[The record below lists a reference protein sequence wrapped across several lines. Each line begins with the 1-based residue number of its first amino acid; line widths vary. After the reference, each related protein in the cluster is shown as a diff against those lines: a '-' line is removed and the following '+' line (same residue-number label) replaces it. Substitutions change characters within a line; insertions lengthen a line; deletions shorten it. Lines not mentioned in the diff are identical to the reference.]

1 MTELL
6 PAEDLANSPGFV
18 SPHCHCSVT
27 EGVCFITVGGQLMG
41 AYEVEDKAAQRSLW
55 VQVYRAGQATQ
66 VQIARYLRLG
76 LRTFNGWVSRYREE
90 GMAGLIDKP
99 KSGRPPVAD
108 EPKKQLVLQGRAA
121 GKTVYELAQMTNL
134 SVRTINRIV
143 GRKQLPA
150 VAAPALNWGAAPAVA
165 PESGVGTAAPT
176 PTGAVVSAP
185 PIGEVASVP
194 APVVRTQSGGVATG
208 PRAVRSAAIPTA
220 AEVVATV
227 PALRP
232 GEPLGTEIELTS
244 SRAGVDPLDRWE
256 DRLWAQMG
264 LLDDAMPVFAPGE
277 NLPWVGVFLG
287 LALLGQDPLL
297 PVARQVFG
305 GLLGWAFYGLRTV
318 LVTLVVLAWLRIK
331 RPEQL
336 RQHHAPGLGRVLG
349 LDRVL
354 EVKALR
360 RKLHALSPPLRGAQF
375 MEQLARERAAGYQQP
390 ARVVYVDG
398 HVEVYTGQ
406 YPIGQVYA
414 ASRSRVV
421 KGTTR
426 TWVNLPGAKPL
437 FCVSSEFNEGLVAAL
452 PQVVGKVQEV
462 LGQGPLIEVFD
473 RGGYCGRLFEQQ
485 LAAGHTLITYRRG
498 KYADWPLERFE
509 KQEAQIGHRTYAY
522 APAEA
527 QVEIPVYEDTPGAR
541 GQKGAPAQGKTG
553 RTVRLREIRVVR
565 QDGGQ
570 TAVLAGNTKAPA
582 VAVCALLF
590 GRWGAQENVF
600 KYLLAEYDLDATV
613 EYGDEPLSQGITHP
627 NPAWVKQHKALAKEV
642 AKRDRLL
649 AKLGIQ
655 LTAEPLGA
663 EALAKQLA
671 RWKRRPS
678 AAKVQTAQARIDQ
691 LRQHLA
697 QLPERAPAGQSG
709 LRRLKSEMKL
719 LTTALK
725 LTAYELETQLLE
737 RIRPHFRPHAKEGR
751 KLIVA
756 ALRSPGSI
764 RLQPGQIRVKLAP
777 QSSPHRTRA
786 VAKLCESL
794 NELKPIFPGTELQ
807 IVFENPLD

>member
-18 SPHCHCSVT
+18 SPHCHCAVT
-27 EGVCFITVGGQLMG
+27 GGVCFITVGGQLMG
-41 AYEVEDKAAQRSLW
+41 AYEVEDKNAQRSLW
-55 VQVYRAGQATQ
+55 VQVYRAGHATQ
-66 VQIARYLRLG
+66 VQIARYLKLG
-76 LRTFNGWVSRYREE
+76 LRTVHGWVSRYRQE

-99 KSGRPPVAD
+99 KSGRPPAAD
-108 EPKKQLVLQGRAA
+108 EPKKKLVLQARAA
-121 GKTVYELAQMTNL
+121 GKTVYEIARMTNL
-134 SVRTINRIV
+134 SASTINRIV
-143 GRKQLPA
+143 GRKQSP
-150 VAAPALNWGAAPAVA
+150 VVETSALNLESEGVA
-165 PESGVGTAAPT
+165 
-176 PTGAVVSAP
+176 
-185 PIGEVASVP
+185 VP
-194 APVVRTQSGGVATG
+194 APAGVAVTTLPVGEAASLPAAFARAESSAVGTG
-208 PRAVRSAAIPTA
+208 TPTVATEAIPTA
-220 AEVVATV
+220 AAPATPASASLGMEV
-227 PALRP
+227 
-232 GEPLGTEIELTS
+232 ELS
-244 SRAGVDPLDRWE
+244 RGRAGVDPLDRWE
-256 DRLWAQMG
+256 DRMWARMG
-264 LLDDAMPVFAPGE
+264 LLEDAAPVFAPGV

-297 PVARQVFG
+297 PVAHRVFG
-305 GLLGWAFYGLRTV
+305 SLLGPAFYGLRTV
-318 LVTLVVLAWLRIK
+318 LVSLVVLAWLRIK
-331 RPEQL
+331 RPEHL

-349 LDRVL
+349 LDRVV

-360 RKLHALSPPLRGAQF
+360 RKLHALSPSLRGAQF
-375 MEQLARERAAGYQQP
+375 MEQLARERAAGYEQP

-452 PQVVGKVQEV
+452 PQVVNKVQAV
-462 LGQGPLIEVFD
+462 LGVGPLIEVFD

-498 KYADWPLERFE
+498 KYADWPLDQFE
-509 KQEAQIGHRTYAY
+509 KKTTQIGPRTYEY

-527 QVEIPVYEDTPGAR
+527 QVEIPVYEDAPGAT
-541 GQKGAPAQGKTG
+541 GQKGAPAQGKTE

-565 QDGGQ
+565 KDGRQ
-570 TAVLAGNTKAPA
+570 TSVLAGNTQAPA
-582 VAVCALLF
+582 VEVCALLF

-613 EYGDEPLSQGITHP
+613 EYGDEPLSQSITHP
-627 NPAWVKQHKALAKEV
+627 NPKAVTQRKALAKEV

-671 RWKRRPS
+671 QWKRRPQ
-678 AAKVQTAQARIDQ
+678 AAKVQAAQARIDQ
-691 LRQHLA
+691 LLQELA
-697 QLPERAPAGQSG
+697 QLPERVPAGQSG

-719 LTTALK
+719 LTTTLK
-725 LTAYELETQLLE
+725 LTAYEVETQLLE
-737 RIRPHFRPHAKEGR
+737 RIRPHFRPQAKEGR

-756 ALRSPGSI
+756 ALRSPGSL
-764 RLQPGQIRVKLAP
+764 RLVPGQIRVKLAP

-794 NELKPIFPGTELQ
+794 NELKPIYPGTELQ